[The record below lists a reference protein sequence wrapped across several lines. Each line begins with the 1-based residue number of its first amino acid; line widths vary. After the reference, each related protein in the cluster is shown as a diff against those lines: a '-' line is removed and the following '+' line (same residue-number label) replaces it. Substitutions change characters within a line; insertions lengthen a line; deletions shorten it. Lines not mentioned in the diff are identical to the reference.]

1 MGYRKTVLRG
11 KFLAINACI
20 KKEEGFQINN
30 VAFCLKVE
38 KKNYTQSKLKEGNNK
53 IKAEINEIETRETT
67 ENQ

>member
-30 VAFCLKVE
+30 ITL
-38 KKNYTQSKLKEGNNK
+38 YLKEPKQEQIKPKASGRKGMIK
-53 IKAEINEIETRETT
+53 IKLG
-67 ENQ
+67 